1 MEKTTEHPIIADTS
15 ELVSLAN
22 DTDHNHNPAA
32 EAARRLRTEKR
43 LIIVPTAVLVETVN
57 VLGKKSGHRVALETA
72 NEIMR
77 PEGRFLLEEVGQ
89 YLERALEKL
98 GQQPTGVS
106 LTDCVVMA
114 IADHYDTLEIFGFD
128 KQFADAG
135 YRRLRP
141 SDEWKEAA

>member
-1 MEKTTEHPIIADTS
+1 LSKLDRGPNS
-15 ELVSLAN
+15 Q
-22 DTDHNHNPAA
+22 
-32 EAARRLRTEKR
+32 R

-77 PEGRFLLEEVGQ
+77 PEGRFLLEEVGP
-89 YLERALEKL
+89 YLERALEKF

-114 IADHYDTLEIFGFD
+114 TADHYDTLEIFGFD

-141 SDEWKEAA
+141 SDEWNEAA